1 MEWAADMRRLIALLA
16 ARCAGMINM
25 AKLAGELTITEPT
38 VRAPEDSRHRG
49 VRPPAY
55 EPGTPLPT
63 LRRAYWPDRSREE
76 MPCD

>member
-38 VRAPEDSRHRG
+38 VRRYIQFLETIYLIQLI
-49 VRPPAY
+49 PA
-55 EPGTPLPT
+55 
-63 LRRAYWPDRSREE
+63 
-76 MPCD
+76 